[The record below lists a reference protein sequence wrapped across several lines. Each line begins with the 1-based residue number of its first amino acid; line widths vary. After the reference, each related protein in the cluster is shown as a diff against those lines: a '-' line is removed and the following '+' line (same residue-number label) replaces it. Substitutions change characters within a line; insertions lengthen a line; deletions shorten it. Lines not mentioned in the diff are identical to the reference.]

1 MTRAKI
7 SVGILLLLVAVS
19 VYSSMWVNR
28 RCGDM
33 LSELSHIS
41 ALAESGENE
50 KAAVLAEKLSTEWED
65 FRKKA
70 SVLLKYDRLVDVD
83 RLCSR
88 IVHLAENDSEEL
100 QSELAELRD
109 MLEMMKSSETP
120 KLTSVL

>member
-7 SVGILLLLVAVS
+7 SVGILLLLVSVS
-19 VYSSMWVNR
+19 VYSSLWVNR

-41 ALAESGENE
+41 ALAENGENE
-50 KAAVLAEKLSTEWED
+50 KAAVLAEKLSSDWED

>member
-1 MTRAKI
+1 
-7 SVGILLLLVAVS
+7 
-19 VYSSMWVNR
+19 
-28 RCGDM
+28 M

-41 ALAESGENE
+41 ALAENGENE
-50 KAAVLAEKLSTEWED
+50 KAAFLAEKLSSDWED

-70 SVLLKYDRLVDVD
+70 SVLLKYDRLVDID

-120 KLTSVL
+120 KFTSVL